1 MSNKSQVAAPQ
12 PALEEV
18 VLEKAHEHAGK
29 KHKAGDKINVTAD
42 QKAWLTQQG
51 VIGGKQEEQS
61 NG

>member
-12 PALEEV
+12 PTLEEV
-18 VLEKAHEHAGK
+18 VLEKEHEHAGK

-42 QKAWLTQQG
+42 QKSWLTQQG